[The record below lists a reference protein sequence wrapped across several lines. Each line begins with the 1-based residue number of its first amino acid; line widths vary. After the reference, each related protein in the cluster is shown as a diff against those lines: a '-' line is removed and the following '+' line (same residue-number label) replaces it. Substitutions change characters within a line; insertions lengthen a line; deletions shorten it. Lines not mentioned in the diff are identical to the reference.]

1 MQRISGQGIS
11 GQGISGTTR
20 LAGVIGWPVAHSR
33 SPRLHNHW
41 LRQHGLDG
49 AYVPLPV
56 RPGMLADAVRGL
68 RAAGFRG
75 CNVTLPHKEEAA
87 RLCTTLDAAARAA
100 GACNTLVFDGD
111 GIRGSA
117 TDGPGFVA
125 SLVEAGV
132 DPAAG
137 PALLL
142 GAGGA
147 ARCIAHA
154 LHAAG
159 VPAMLI
165 ANRDSAR
172 VEALAAAMPG
182 VRIVPWTARA
192 DVLADVA
199 LLINATS
206 AGMEGQPP
214 LDMPLERASP
224 TLAVADIVY
233 APLETTLLAEARA
246 RGLRAVGGIGM
257 LLHQARPGFAAWFGT
272 WPAADAAARAAL
284 LGEDQGEDQGE
295 EACA

>member
-1 MQRISGQGIS
+1 MQRIQ
-11 GQGISGTTR
+11 GTTR

-33 SPRLHNHW
+33 SPLLHNHW

-56 RPGMLADAVRGL
+56 RPGALADAVRGL

-75 CNVTLPHKEEAA
+75 CNVTLPHKAEAA
-87 RLCTTLDAAARAA
+87 RLCTTLDDAAQAS
-100 GACNTLVFDGD
+100 GACNTLVFDED
-111 GIRGSA
+111 GMHGSA

-125 SLVEAGV
+125 SLAEAGV

-154 LHAAG
+154 LHVAG
-159 VPAMLI
+159 APAVLV
-165 ANRDSAR
+165 ANRDPAR
-172 VEALAAAMPG
+172 AAALAAMPG
-182 VRIVPWTARA
+182 VRTIPWQARA
-192 DVLADVA
+192 DALADVA
-199 LLINATS
+199 VLVNATS
-206 AGMEGQPP
+206 GGMDGRPP
-214 LDMPLERASP
+214 LDMTLDRAQP

-233 APLETTLLAEARA
+233 VPLETALLREARA
-246 RGLRAVGGIGM
+246 RGLCAVGGIGM
-257 LLHQARPGFAAWFGT
+257 LLHQARPGFAAWFGA

-284 LGEDQGEDQGE
+284 LGEDRRE

>member
-1 MQRISGQGIS
+1 MLRLHPMHRIGRQSIS
-11 GQGISGTTR
+11 STTQ

-33 SPRLHNHW
+33 SPLLHNHW
-41 LRQHGLDG
+41 LRQYELDG

-56 RPGMLADAVRGL
+56 RPGMLGDAVRGL

-75 CNVTLPHKEEAA
+75 CNITLPHKEEAA
-87 RLCTTLDAAARAA
+87 RLCTTLDPAAQAA
-100 GACNTLVFDGD
+100 GACNTLVFDED
-111 GIRGSA
+111 EIRGSA

-137 PALLL
+137 PALVL

-154 LHAAG
+154 LRAAG
-159 VPAMLI
+159 APAVLV
-165 ANRDSAR
+165 ANRGSAR
-172 VEALAAAMPG
+172 AKALAAAVPG
-182 VRIVPWTARA
+182 IEVAPWDAR
-192 DVLADVA
+192 VGLLAEAA
-199 LLINATS
+199 LLVNATS
-206 AGMEGQPP
+206 AGMDRQPP
-214 LDMPLERASP
+214 LDMPLDQAP
-224 TLAVADIVY
+224 PALAVADIVY
-233 APLETTLLAEARA
+233 APRETALLAEARA
-246 RGLRAVGGIGM
+246 RGLRAIEGIGM

-284 LGEDQGEDQGE
+284 LGEVQGE

>member
-1 MQRISGQGIS
+1 MQRIQ
-11 GQGISGTTR
+11 GTTR

-33 SPRLHNHW
+33 SPLLHNHW
-41 LRQHGLDG
+41 LRRHGIDG

-56 RPGMLADAVRGL
+56 RPGALADAVRGL

-87 RLCTTLDAAARAA
+87 RLCTTLDAAAQTA
-100 GACNTLVFDGD
+100 GACNTLVFDAD
-111 GIRGSA
+111 GTHGSA
-117 TDGPGFVA
+117 SDGPGFVA
-125 SLVEAGV
+125 SIVEAGV

-147 ARCIAHA
+147 ARCVAHA

-159 VPAMLI
+159 TPAVLVV
-165 ANRDSAR
+165 NRDSAR
-172 VEALAAAMPG
+172 AAALAAAVPG
-182 VRIVPWTARA
+182 VRIVPWEARA
-192 DVLADVA
+192 DLVAEAA
-199 LLINATS
+199 LLVNATS
-206 AGMEGQPP
+206 AGMTGQPP
-214 LDMPLERASP
+214 LDMPLDRARP

-233 APLETTLLAEARA
+233 APLETALLAAARA

-257 LLHQARPGFAAWFGT
+257 LLHQARPGFAAWFGA

-284 LGEDQGEDQGE
+284 LGGNQEEDQEA

>member
-1 MQRISGQGIS
+1 MLLLRPMHRIGH
-11 GQGISGTTR
+11 QGISGTTQ

-33 SPRLHNHW
+33 SPLLHNHW
-41 LRQHGLDG
+41 LRQYGLDG

-56 RPGMLADAVRGL
+56 RPGMLGEAVRGL

-75 CNVTLPHKEEAA
+75 CNITLPHKEEAA
-87 RLCTTLDAAARAA
+87 RLCTTLDDAAQAA

-111 GIRGSA
+111 GVRGSA

-125 SLVEAGV
+125 SLVEGGV

-137 PALLL
+137 PVLLL

-147 ARCIAHA
+147 ARCIAQA
-154 LHAAG
+154 LRAAG
-159 VPAMLI
+159 APAVFV
-165 ANRDSAR
+165 ANRDLAR
-172 VEALAAAMPG
+172 ANALAAAMPG
-182 VRIVPWTARA
+182 IEVVPWDARV
-192 DVLADVA
+192 DLLAEAA
-199 LLINATS
+199 LLVNATS

-214 LDMPLERASP
+214 LDMPLDQAP
-224 TLAVADIVY
+224 PALAVADIVY
-233 APLETTLLAEARA
+233 VPRETALLAKARA
-246 RGLRAVGGIGM
+246 RGLRVIEGIGM

-284 LGEDQGEDQGE
+284 LGEVQRE